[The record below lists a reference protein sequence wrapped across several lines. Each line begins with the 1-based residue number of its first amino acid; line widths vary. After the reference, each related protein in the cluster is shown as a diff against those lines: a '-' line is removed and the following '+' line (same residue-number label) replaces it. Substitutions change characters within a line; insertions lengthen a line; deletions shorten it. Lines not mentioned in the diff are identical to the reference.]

1 MLTEAQAA
9 TTASALAEEVRWG
22 LAAARAAGDLP
33 DPRLALLASEV
44 SAGRYWIDAREVAA
58 ALLED
63 LRDRQLATIGV
74 PALHYAL
81 AEMGPRDLG
90 T

>member
-1 MLTEAQAA
+1 VLTEAQAA

-44 SAGRYWIDAREVAA
+44 SAGRYWIEAREVAA

-63 LRDRQLATIGV
+63 LRDGQLARGDV
-74 PALHYAL
+74 PASGHAL
-81 AEMGPRDLG
+81 AGMGDRDLG